1 MSEQTRREI
10 LKRGGQVALGGA
22 LATAGAAA
30 APRLAKAAAERQWG
44 MLVDL
49 RRCIGCQACTVACK
63 AENGVPLGVFRRR
76 VRTLMTGSFPEVG
89 RHFVPISCF
98 HCEKPKCLPACDK
111 HKCYDG
117 QSETALYKREDGTVL
132 IDEAKC
138 KPGKK
143 PCMTACPYNNI
154 FYDPLT
160 KKADKCT
167 FCEHR
172 VDQGVAPACVQ
183 TCEGGA
189 LQFGDVKDP
198 SSAIARAIAANDTK
212 VLKPRKKMNPSFHY
226 IGLDDDVQK
235 TVEGMIK
242 GKQLRPTD
250 LENDR

>member
-1 MSEQTRREI
+1 MSEQTRREL

-22 LATAGAAA
+22 LAAVGASTAT
-30 APRLAKAAAERQWG
+30 RSAKAAAVGHWG

-76 VRTLMTGSFPEVG
+76 VRTLMTGSFPDVK

-98 HCEKPKCLPACDK
+98 HCEHPKCLPACDK
-111 HKCYDG
+111 HRCYDG
-117 QSETALYKREDGTVL
+117 QTETALYKREDGTVL
-132 IDEAKC
+132 VDPEKC
-138 KPGKK
+138 RPGKK

-160 KKADKCT
+160 EKANKCT

-172 VDQGVAPACVQ
+172 VEHGVAPACVQ

-198 SSAIARAIAANDTK
+198 NSAIAKAIAANDTA
-212 VLKPRKKMNPSFHY
+212 VRKPRKKTTPSFHY
-226 IGLDDDVQK
+226 IGLDAGVQK
-235 TVEGMIK
+235 TVEKMIR
-242 GKQLRPTD
+242 GKTLNPMD